1 MVSQRQVSSFDVL
14 YRPMILSEGRA
25 KLVPAGSRFLLQ
37 IHYTPNGAPQID
49 HDRLGPSAGLPV
61 QGQHPTGPVQP
72 HPARAAPRDLRE
84 VLRADG
90 KEIAGTTFVVQGF
103 GNVGSWFCRLIDE
116 LGGKI
121 VASYMEGTGVYVS
134 CYNILYVGV
143 RYGVPM
149 LLLVSYVGSFEDQRN
164 SFLYVQRGIK
174 LIPQLEALEVQYQV
188 IGNGD
193 GLERK
198 VKNSVR
204 MMNALKQPVAL
215 LFTEDFT
222 L

>member
-1 MVSQRQVSSFDVL
+1 MEENLAQNLVHALRAAGINFITYLPETRLSQII
-14 YRPMILSEGRA
+14 P
-25 KLVPAGSRFLLQ
+25 LLQ
-37 IHYTPNGAPQID
+37 NDGHFRLAP
-49 HDRLGPSAGLPV
+49 
-61 QGQHPTGPVQP
+61 
-72 HPARAAPRDLRE
+72 
-84 VLRADG
+84 
-90 KEIAGTTFVVQGF
+90 
-103 GNVGSWFCRLIDE
+103 VGSEAEGVSIAAGAA
-116 LGGKI
+116 LGGKV

-134 CYNILYVGV
+134 CYNILTVGV

-188 IGNGD
+188 IGKAE
-193 GLERK
+193 GLERR
-198 VKNSVR
+198 VKNAVR

>member
-1 MVSQRQVSSFDVL
+1 MDAKLAESLVNGLRAAGIDFITYL
-14 YRPMILSEGRA
+14 PETRLSEMI
-25 KLVPAGSRFLLQ
+25 PLLQ
-37 IHYTPNGAPQID
+37 SD
-49 HDRLGPSAGLPV
+49 SAIQMIP
-61 QGQHPTGPVQP
+61 
-72 HPARAAPRDLRE
+72 
-84 VLRADG
+84 
-90 KEIAGTTFVVQGF
+90 
-103 GNVGSWFCRLIDE
+103 VGSEAEGVSIAAGAA
-116 LGGKI
+116 LGGKN

-134 CYNILYVGV
+134 CYNILTVGV

-149 LLLVSYVGSFEDQRN
+149 LLLVSYVGSFEDRRN
-164 SFLYVQRGIK
+164 SFLYVQRGTK

-188 IGNGD
+188 IRNGD

-198 VKNSVR
+198 IKDAVR

>member
-1 MVSQRQVSSFDVL
+1 MDQQLAQSVVDGLRAAGIDFITYLPETRLSEIIPLLQGDSSFQ
-14 YRPMILSEGRA
+14 M
-25 KLVPAGSRFLLQ
+25 VP
-37 IHYTPNGAPQID
+37 
-49 HDRLGPSAGLPV
+49 
-61 QGQHPTGPVQP
+61 
-72 HPARAAPRDLRE
+72 
-84 VLRADG
+84 
-90 KEIAGTTFVVQGF
+90 
-103 GNVGSWFCRLIDE
+103 VGSEAEGVSIAAGAA
-116 LGGKI
+116 LGGKV

-134 CYNILYVGV
+134 CYNILTVGV

-149 LLLVSYVGSFEDQRN
+149 LLLVSYVGSFEDRRN
-164 SFLYVQRGIK
+164 SFLYVQRGTK

-188 IGNGD
+188 LRNGD

-198 VKNSVR
+198 IKDAVR